1 MKFYDSDKK
10 YNNEKE
16 MIMIRFIIPIS
27 LSYFSII
34 NKFEYNTDNDR
45 IEIEADN
52 LIINIGKEC
61 KVIRGSPN
69 KEQKNKLVKIKQW
82 YDKWEEYLK

>member
-1 MKFYDSDKK
+1 MEMSKVQIRNKLRELKRREKYLKYLFENIFFKIKMNNKK
-10 YNNEKE
+10 
-16 MIMIRFIIPIS
+16 IIE
-27 LSYFSII
+27 L
-34 NKFEYNTDNDR
+34 
-45 IEIEADN
+45 EADN

-82 YDKWEEYLK
+82 YDKWEEYL